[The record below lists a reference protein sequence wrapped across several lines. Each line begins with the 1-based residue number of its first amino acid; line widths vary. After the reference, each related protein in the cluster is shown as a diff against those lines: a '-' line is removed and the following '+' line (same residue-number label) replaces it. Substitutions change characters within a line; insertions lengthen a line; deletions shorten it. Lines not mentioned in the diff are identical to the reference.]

1 MKMHKSMNRGSSQI
15 TAEMLRLLGRRL
27 TANDAAFVYFHDRN
41 LGRRYRDARAAPAID
56 VRDVAVAEA
65 DVAVHVE
72 QPSRRH
78 DPACERDERAVLGLT
93 ARARRSLDLAHVG

>member
-1 MKMHKSMNRGSSQI
+1 MKMCDATNLGSRPI
-15 TAEMLRLLGRRL
+15 TAEMQRRLGRRL
-27 TANDAAFVYFHDRN
+27 TANDAAVGDLHDRN

-78 DPACERDERAVLGLT
+78 DPACERDERAVPRLT